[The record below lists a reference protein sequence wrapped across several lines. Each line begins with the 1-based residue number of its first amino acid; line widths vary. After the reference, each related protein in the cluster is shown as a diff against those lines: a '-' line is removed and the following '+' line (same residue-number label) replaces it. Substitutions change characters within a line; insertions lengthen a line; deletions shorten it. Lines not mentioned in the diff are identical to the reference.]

1 MCCWGQGLEEKVE
14 GESGLWL
21 FTGKKKSNKIL
32 YPELHKGHNQYDKL
46 SFNMRRKLKFHFLA
60 FVAPLELG

>member
-1 MCCWGQGLEEKVE
+1 MGLRVR
-14 GESGLWL
+14 
-21 FTGKKKSNKIL
+21 GKHGRREWFIGVHKKSNKIL
-32 YPELHKGHNQYDKL
+32 CPELHRGHNPYDKL

>member
-1 MCCWGQGLEEKVE
+1 MAVHRKK
-14 GESGLWL
+14 
-21 FTGKKKSNKIL
+21 KKKSNKIL
-32 YPELHKGHNQYDKL
+32 YPELHKGHNRYDKL

>member
-1 MCCWGQGLEEKVE
+1 MGWEWGLEGNIE
-14 GESGLWL
+14 GESGLL
-21 FTGKKKSNKIL
+21 LITKKKKSNKML
-32 YPELHKGHNQYDKL
+32 CPELHKGHNRYDKL

>member
-1 MCCWGQGLEEKVE
+1 MAVRG
-14 GESGLWL
+14 
-21 FTGKKKSNKIL
+21 GKKKSNKIL
-32 YPELHKGHNQYDKL
+32 NPELHKGHNRYDKL